1 MLSSM
6 IICSV
11 EGLGMSQVLFET
23 ASAAGTVGVSK
34 GITNQI
40 SVISKIILMIMMYG
54 GLSLVLVFGQRK
66 PEAPVKRPTEQILI
80 G

>member
-1 MLSSM
+1 
-6 IICSV
+6 
-11 EGLGMSQVLFET
+11 MSL
-23 ASAAGTVGVSK
+23 AARCGFMT
-34 GITNQI
+34 
-40 SVISKIILMIMMYG
+40 SVIRFFLRGICDLYGPVVFVMYGGRIG

>member
-1 MLSSM
+1 MNYVGGKAKMKKKSLIV
-6 IICSV
+6 III
-11 EGLGMSQVLFET
+11 LKTRL
-23 ASAAGTVGVSK
+23 
-34 GITNQI
+34 
-40 SVISKIILMIMMYG
+40 KIILMIMMYGGRIG

>member
-1 MLSSM
+1 MLLKIL
-6 IICSV
+6 IIEAV
-11 EGLGMSQVLFET
+11 II
-23 ASAAGTVGVSK
+23 
-34 GITNQI
+34 ITI
-40 SVISKIILMIMMYG
+40 IMVVVIILMIMMYGGRIG

>member
-1 MLSSM
+1 
-6 IICSV
+6 
-11 EGLGMSQVLFET
+11 
-23 ASAAGTVGVSK
+23 
-34 GITNQI
+34 
-40 SVISKIILMIMMYG
+40 MIMMYGGRIG